1 MQHPEDTGLPLEPD
15 AHSTPL
21 VSPESIAR
29 IEALDRPGEAA
40 VLVEILDLFLDSARD
55 RLPRLVAALECGD
68 LEAALLEA
76 HGLKGSAGTVGAQSL
91 AAACSHLEQEARR
104 GALPSG
110 APRALRELWRD
121 TELALIR
128 IQARAARGTS

>member
-21 VSPESIAR
+21 VSLESIAR

>member
-1 MQHPEDTGLPLEPD
+1 MQHPEDTGLPFESD

>member
-21 VSPESIAR
+21 VNPESIAR

>member
-29 IEALDRPGEAA
+29 IEALDRPGETA

-104 GALPSG
+104 GALPTG

>member
-1 MQHPEDTGLPLEPD
+1 MQHPEDTGLPTESE
-15 AHSTPL
+15 ANTAPL
-21 VSPESIAR
+21 VSQESIAR
-29 IEALDRPGEAA
+29 IEALDRPGETA

-68 LEAALLEA
+68 LEAALVEA

-91 AAACSHLEQEARR
+91 AAACSRLEQEARR
-104 GALPSG
+104 GALPDG
-110 APRALRELWRD
+110 ALRALRQLWRD